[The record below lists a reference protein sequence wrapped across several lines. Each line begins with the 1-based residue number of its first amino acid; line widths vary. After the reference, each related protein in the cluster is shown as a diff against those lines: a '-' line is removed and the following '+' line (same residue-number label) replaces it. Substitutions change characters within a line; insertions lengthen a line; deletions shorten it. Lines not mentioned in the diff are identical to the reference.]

1 MKSKTALVARYELTT
16 TLQRR
21 SYLFMAFGI
30 PILALII
37 FTAVNL
43 FKKDSSEF
51 DDASSTTEMTD
62 LDVEGYID
70 QAGLIDTIPQDL
82 PDGIL
87 IPFTTEDDA
96 QIALNEEQIH
106 AYYIIPQDYVESGEL
121 IYVHPDASPSRRDSQ
136 EWTMKLTLALNLL
149 EGDQAL
155 AAKVWN
161 PMNLHATNVAPETQA
176 ASYGE
181 DDCSSPGRSCD
192 SNALVNMLPMIM
204 VILFFI
210 LINISSGM
218 LIGSITTEKKNRVVE
233 ILTASVKPS
242 ELFAGKIIGLGI
254 AGFLQSATWIGT
266 IYALLKFGGTTL
278 GLPQELNIPT
288 SMLTWGIVYF
298 MLGYAIY
305 ASLMAGA
312 GALVPDQKAASSA
325 VWLVIIPLML
335 GYIIVVTPIGQND
348 PHGPLAAG
356 LSLFP
361 LTAPVAMIM
370 RLTIGGVPFWQLSLG
385 AVLMALTAALIV
397 RASARMFQ
405 AQNLLSGQPFS
416 AGRFFTAFFGR

>member
-1 MKSKTALVARYELTT
+1 MRSKTALVAKHELTT

-21 SYLFMAFGI
+21 SFVLIAFGI
-30 PILALII
+30 PFLALVI

-43 FKKDSSEF
+43 LKRDSSEV
-51 DDASSTTEMTD
+51 DDVSPTDMTE
-62 LDVEGYID
+62 LDVEGYVD
-70 QAGLIDTIPQDL
+70 QAGLIESIPEDI
-82 PDGIL
+82 PAGIL
-87 IPFTTEDDA
+87 IPFSTEDAA
-96 QIALNEEQIH
+96 QIALNDEQIH
-106 AYYIIPQDYVESGEL
+106 AYYIIPQDYVENGEL
-121 IYVHPDASPSRRDSQ
+121 IYVHPDASPSRQDSQ
-136 EWTMKLTLALNLL
+136 EWTMKLTLAFNLL

-161 PMNLHATNVAPETQA
+161 PMNLQVTNLAPETQA

-181 DDCSSPGRSCD
+181 DDCSTPGRSCE
-192 SNALVNMLPMIM
+192 SNAFVNMLPMIM

-218 LIGSITTEKKNRVVE
+218 LIGSVTTEKKNRVIE
-233 ILTASVKPS
+233 ILAASVKPR

-254 AGFLQSATWIGT
+254 AGFLQSAAWIGT

-298 MLGYAIY
+298 ILGYAIY

-312 GALVPDQKAASSA
+312 GALVPDPKAASSA

-370 RLTIGGVPFWQLSLG
+370 RLTIGGVPFWHLPLG
-385 AVLMALTAALIV
+385 AVLMALTAALVI
-397 RASARMFQ
+397 RASARMYQ